1 MGVVWLW
8 LRRRWE
14 WVAGHDVTVRVD
26 DLHGVLL
33 VCGWFMVRLKVLVL
47 LVVEAPP
54 RFHRATS
61 TCVWP
66 ARWGVMNM
74 TRRAMVGHWKT
85 SGERTLGRWR
95 LGRKMP
101 WGGGWWSGLWS
112 GGRWHGLTDDRGV
125 GDMRAGG
132 RGSLR
137 QLSTA
142 STWSAGPRR

>member
-1 MGVVWLW
+1 M
-8 LRRRWE
+8 
-14 WVAGHDVTVRVD
+14 AGHDVTVRVD

-33 VCGWFMVRLKVLVL
+33 VCRWFMVRLKVLVL
-47 LVVEAPP
+47 LVVEAPS
-54 RFHRATS
+54 RFDRATS

-66 ARWGVMNM
+66 ARWGMMNM

-85 SGERTLGRWR
+85 SRERTLSRWR
-95 LGRKMP
+95 LRRKMP

-112 GGRWHGLTDDRGV
+112 RGRWHGLTDDRGV

-132 RGSLR
+132 CGGLR